1 MKTIL
6 IIIGVVIFLA
16 LVALFSIHEM
26 KNAQELP
33 PDDPN
38 FK

>member
-1 MKTIL
+1 ML
-6 IIIGVVIFLA
+6 IILGVVIFIALA
-16 LVALFSIHEM
+16 LLFSIHEM

-38 FK
+38 F

>member
-6 IIIGVVIFLA
+6 IILGVVLFLVM
-16 LVALFSIHEM
+16 VALFTIHEM

-38 FK
+38 F

>member
-6 IIIGVVIFLA
+6 IVIGVVIFIADA
-16 LVALFSIHEM
+16 LLFSLHEM

-38 FK
+38 F